1 MANIRKSFNFRN
13 GLQVD
18 QSNLLVDPLGKVGIG
33 TSVPNEIL
41 HVVGNAIV
49 SGFVTSKT
57 LYANNFSVSGVTTLT
72 SGSIGLL
79 SIPNSGIVTA
89 TTGILTYYGD
99 GSKLRNLP
107 TSQWINVNVGGGF
120 TSIYAQGYVG
130 VSTNNP
136 TYAFQVGGTS
146 NLNNFV
152 NGVGINS
159 LGSIYATGII
169 TASNFIGTFTGN
181 GSNITQLNAS
191 NISSGNIGN
200 SYLPSNISISGI
212 ITASSLY
219 GNLIGIANTAN
230 SISTTANISVNS
242 ISSSYSNLGITTTN
256 NLKVSGNVGIN
267 TNNVLADLHVVNN
280 NSGSIKLNS
289 ANTSSFTFG
298 SGTSNTNIGELRF
311 VNTNGSLNYG
321 KQNTVEI
328 INYEYGNV
336 NSYIHLGPS
345 VGLNTGSFNWFY
357 GKTPNIPLASLT
369 YTGKLGIG
377 ITNPVETLS
386 VVGTSTV
393 TSTAYFGSNVSI
405 KGQVVSNSSITAS
418 SFIGNG
424 IIPIGGIIM
433 WSGAIMS
440 IPSGW
445 SLCDGNNG
453 TPDLRSRFIVGAG
466 SDVGVGVTFDTSTG
480 VGIGTYAPGNT
491 GGEIAHQLTIDELA
505 AHSHPTNVD
514 THRLFDA
521 DGTANL
527 VPYGGPGSYPGTRFS
542 MNNTGGNQYHENRP
556 PYYALAFIM
565 RTS

>member
-41 HVVGNAIV
+41 HVVGNVTV

-72 SGSIGLL
+72 AGSIGLL

-89 TTGILTYYGD
+89 ITGILTYYGD
-99 GSKLRNLP
+99 GSELKNLP

-159 LGSIYATGII
+159 LGSIYATGIV
-169 TASNFIGTFTGN
+169 TASNFRGTFTGN
-181 GSNITQLNAS
+181 GSNINQLNAS
-191 NISSGNIGN
+191 NISSGSIGN
-200 SYLPSNISISGI
+200 SYLPNNISVSGI
-212 ITASSLY
+212 ITASSFY
-219 GNLIGIANTAN
+219 GNLIGVANTAN
-230 SISTTANISVNS
+230 FISTTANVIVNS
-242 ISSSYSNLGITTTN
+242 INSSYSNIGVTTTTN
-256 NLKVSGNVGIN
+256 LKVNGNVGIN
-267 TNNVLADLHVVNN
+267 TNITLADLHIT
-280 NSGSIKLNS
+280 NSNSSSIKLNS
-289 ANTSSFTFG
+289 PNTSSFTFG

-377 ITNPVETLS
+377 ITNPTETLS
-386 VVGTSTV
+386 VVGTSTI
-393 TSTAYFGSNVSI
+393 TSTAYFGSTVRV
-405 KGQVVSNSSITAS
+405 KGQVVADSSVTAS
-418 SFIGNG
+418 SFVGNG

-433 WSGAIMS
+433 WSGSISS

-445 SLCDGNNG
+445 SLCDGTGG
-453 TPDLRSRFIVGAG
+453 TPDLRDRFIVGVG
-466 SDVGVGVTFDTSTG
+466 SAYNPGDIGGSSTVTLDITQIPPHTHTYTFESAVVDANEGSFPANNNDVRLDTLNTGSTGGLNGVTQ
-480 VGIGTYAPGNT
+480 A
-491 GGEIAHQLTIDELA
+491 
-505 AHSHPTNVD
+505 
-514 THRLFDA
+514 
-521 DGTANL
+521 
-527 VPYGGPGSYPGTRFS
+527 
-542 MNNTGGNQYHENRP
+542 HENRP
-556 PYYALAFIM
+556 PYYALAFII